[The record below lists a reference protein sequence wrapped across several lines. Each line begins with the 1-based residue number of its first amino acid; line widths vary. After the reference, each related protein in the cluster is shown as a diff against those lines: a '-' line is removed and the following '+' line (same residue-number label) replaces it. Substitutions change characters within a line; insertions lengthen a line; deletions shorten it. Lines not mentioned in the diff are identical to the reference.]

1 MLFPTCIPRSF
12 HKLKYVLSTLLISP
26 VYLLEVSTLNKHIQ
40 IKCSHFIVIST
51 PTTTNNNPKKKTQ
64 TINKRVKSYPKHQ
77 KNKMH
82 NKDNNEKGKE
92 HTLHLRSRSTG
103 ARFGRGI
110 SKASSAAPSL
120 HSTPTSKSFSQSSLL
135 GDSRQGSSTPS
146 IPLII
151 ALALH
156 YPTNQFP
163 PNQSTNQYNHSITF
177 KTNAD
182 LGFQPMAKHDRF

>member
-1 MLFPTCIPRSF
+1 MFFQLFWYRLFIYINTYKLNAHISLSF
-12 HKLKYVLSTLLISP
+12 QPQQPLT
-26 VYLLEVSTLNKHIQ
+26 TIQ
-40 IKCSHFIVIST
+40 
-51 PTTTNNNPKKKTQ
+51 KKTQ

-82 NKDNNEKGKE
+82 NKDNKDKGKE

-120 HSTPTSKSFSQSSLL
+120 HSTPTSKSFSQSSLV
-135 GDSRQGSSTPS
+135 GDSRQDSSTPS

-156 YPTNQFP
+156 YPTNQSP
-163 PNQSTNQYNHSITF
+163 PNQSTNQYNHSIAF